1 MHLTRRE
8 WHAVVVGGLVA
19 GPVGWRARAES
30 SAVRLGAQSYSFRD
44 RPLDAA
50 IGAMRELGIAHCELW
65 QGHVETAAALGN
77 PDASSRR
84 EALRRWRLSVPLA
97 VFNDIRARCA
107 AAGIA
112 LTAYNISFRDDFT
125 DEEIVRGFEM
135 ARALGVDVITAS
147 SNVTTSRR
155 LDPVARRFG
164 IRVGF
169 HNHAAERP
177 NEFRSPDDFRRAL
190 EGRSD
195 LMAINLDI
203 GHFTAANFDPVAFL
217 DEHHDRIV
225 SIHVKDRKRDDG
237 ANVAFGTG
245 DTAIRD
251 VLLRLRDRGWAFP
264 ANVEYEY
271 DGKDTIAEVRRCLEY
286 CREVLDGSQSRGWQM
301 LFDGTSMQAWRGYK
315 SDALPAGWSVADGV
329 LSEGRRRR
337 RHHLARPVRRLRARA
352 RLAHRRGRQQR
363 HLLPR
368 HRGVRPHLLERARVS
383 AARRRRRRA
392 DNKTRA
398 HVRRR
403 RVVRALSLA
412 RRAS

>member
-1 MHLTRRE
+1 
-8 WHAVVVGGLVA
+8 V
-19 GPVGWRARAES
+19 
-30 SAVRLGAQSYSFRD
+30 
-44 RPLDAA
+44 
-50 IGAMRELGIAHCELW
+50 
-65 QGHVETAAALGN
+65 
-77 PDASSRR
+77 
-84 EALRRWRLSVPLA
+84 

-155 LDPVARRFG
+155 LDPIARRFG

-169 HNHAAERP
+169 HNHSAERP

-190 EGRSD
+190 EGTSD

-251 VLLRLRDRGWAFP
+251 VLLRLRDRGWAIP

-315 SDALPAGWSVADGV
+315 SDALPAGWGVADGV
-329 LSEGRRRR
+329 LSKDGAVPDIISREQFGDFELELDWRIGE
-337 RHHLARPVRRLRARA
+337 AGNSGVFY
-352 RLAHRRGRQQR
+352 RGTEEYDRIYWSAPEYQ
-363 HLLPR
+363 LLDDQK
-368 HRGVRPHLLERARVS
+368 A
-383 AARRRRRRA
+383 A
-392 DNKTRA
+392 DNKTRLTCAGASYALYSSPAGHLKPVGEWNQTRIVARGA
-398 HVRRR
+398 HVEHWLNGVKVLEFEQGSADWNAKVAASKFKDWPNFGKSMRGHLAIQGDHAG
-403 RVVRALSLA
+403 ALA
-412 RRAS
+412 FRNIRIRPA